1 MASLLD
7 ILGAPVKAI
16 VDKFVPD
23 AKDKL
28 DAQGQLFQLLAS
40 HDLAQMEVNKQ
51 EAAHKSLFVAG
62 WRPFIGWTC
71 GIGLFWATIGQNVM
85 QWACAIWWPDI
96 HPPDVDTAMLMP
108 ILTGMLGIGGYRTI
122 EKIKGVAREK

>member
-23 AKDKL
+23 ASDKL
-28 DAQGQLFQLLAS
+28 EAQAQFYRLFANA
-40 HDLAQMEVNKQ
+40 DLAQMEVNKQ

-71 GIGLFWATIGQNVM
+71 GIGLFYSTIVQNIL
-85 QWACAIWWPDI
+85 QWACAIWFPDI
-96 HPPDVDTAMLMP
+96 KPPLVDMTLLTP
-108 ILTGMLGIGGYRTI
+108 ILTGMLGIGGLRTI
-122 EKIKGVAREK
+122 EKLKGVARNK